1 MSTKTAS
8 YYNFSKGGVP
18 IRNTAD
24 YSPFGVQLD
33 GRTIQGDFYRFGY
46 QGSEK
51 DDETKGGGNSYTTYF
66 RQLDPRIGR
75 WFSIDP
81 VFQPFQSPYN
91 SMDGNPISLNDQ
103 KGNYPLPPLPSI
115 NPLGWYVNKASKMM
129 NSEGDRETRQNGFAM
144 LFPLTAKKVKQLS
157 LYAGN
162 FSVNMGIAT
171 GRTYNYAGTFL
182 NATRHTL
189 WSALCTK
196 NVGEDMAKLATDSHE
211 THTKNVDWS
220 QRDFKE
226 DEIYKADHLI
236 DLMNNQIG
244 REIGEKNKDLSNT
257 EIAIKV
263 LDYYKDHGL
272 WEAKKNENGSYSI
285 AKTKLNQSDY
295 DKSVKEISNKG
306 EDGLNKEKKEVNEK
320 KINKVKYKG

>member
-1 MSTKTAS
+1 VCSS
-8 YYNFSKGGVP
+8 
-18 IRNTAD
+18 D
-24 YSPFGVQLD
+24 LSPFGVQLD
-33 GRTIQGDFYRFGY
+33 GRTIQGDFYRYGY

-51 DDETKGGGNSYTTYF
+51 DDEAKGGGNSYTTFY
-66 RQLDPRIGR
+66 RQLDPRVGR
-75 WFSIDP
+75 WFSVDP
-81 VFQPFQSPYN
+81 VFQPWQSPYN

-103 KGNYPLPPLPSI
+103 KGNQPITPLPPIDL
-115 NPLGWYVNKASKMM
+115 LGWYLKSGYSKL
-129 NSEGDRETRQNGFAM
+129 NSEGDSEIRQEGYAM
-144 LFPLTAKKVKQLS
+144 LHPISAMKIKEMG

-196 NVGEDMAKLATDSHE
+196 SIGKDLTKLGTDSHE

-220 QRDFKE
+220 QRNFNE
-226 DEIYKADHLI
+226 DEIHKADHLI

-244 REIGEKNKDLSNT
+244 REIGDKNKDLTNT
-257 EIAIKV
+257 QIAIKV

-272 WEAKKNENGSYSI
+272 WEAKKNENGSYTI
-285 AKTKLNQSDY
+285 AKTKLSQSDY
-295 DKSVKEISNKG
+295 DKSIKEISSKG
-306 EDGLNKEKKEVNEK
+306 EDGLEKKKKVENEK
-320 KINKVKYKG
+320 KVDKVKYKE